1 MSLPDDADT
10 RTRILEAAFRLLHQD
25 GYARLSTRAIAAEA
39 GANHALIHYYFG
51 TKDQLV
57 IAALDEANNR
67 LLERQRRMYA
77 TPGGFAEK
85 WEQACRFF
93 EEDLASGFVRV
104 QMELWGTS
112 LSNPTLRELFYPRIQ
127 AWRRLIEGVVREA
140 LQHYELDLPCSADA
154 IACWIADF
162 WIGME
167 FEMVLGMTEEEGH
180 HREALAAM
188 QRLLEQLDNRAGRET
203 AAADGQASRVAR
215 S

>member
-25 GYARLSTRAIAAEA
+25 GYARLSTRTIAAEA

-67 LLERQRRMYA
+67 LLERQRHMYD

-85 WEQACRFF
+85 WGQACRFF

>member
-25 GYARLSTRAIAAEA
+25 GYARLSTRTIAAEA

-203 AAADGQASRVAR
+203 ADADGQAGRVAR